1 MGGAVLFVRSMFYQT
16 QLSELP
22 DLLWLCTAGL
32 CQETE
37 AVEAVLREAEPLQCT
52 GNGLPTL
59 ERSKGA
65 AEGHIQQLNN
75 EKR

>member
-1 MGGAVLFVRSMFYQT
+1 M
-16 QLSELP
+16 
-22 DLLWLCTAGL
+22 WLCTAGL

-37 AVEAVLREAEPLQCT
+37 AVEAVLREAEP
-52 GNGLPTL
+52 PSVHWERVATL
-59 ERSKGA
+59 EGLKGA

>member
-1 MGGAVLFVRSMFYQT
+1 MGGAVLFIRSMFYQT

-37 AVEAVLREAEPLQCT
+37 AVEAVLREAEP
-52 GNGLPTL
+52 PSVHWERVATL
-59 ERSKGA
+59 EGLKGA